1 MRAAK
6 ANTPAKPGHPP
17 NRTIASTTL
26 STNPTM
32 TAIAFLQA
40 GGGLVLLFIGGEVLL
55 RGAVG
60 LSLRFGLSPLLIGL
74 TVVAFATSMPELVVT
89 LTAGLQGA
97 TDVGV
102 GNVVGSNIANILLIL
117 GVAALLCPIVKE
129 PSRILR
135 DTVAMVAATAVFV
148 VLAFM
153 ERMGLFQG
161 IVMILLLVAYLW
173 ISYRAE
179 IKGGNDADTG
189 LEAIEEAG
197 AAPRSAW
204 IALLLVVGG
213 IVALAAG
220 SELLVRGALQIAR
233 AAGVSETVIGLTLV
247 AFGTSL
253 PELATAIVA
262 AARGHTEV
270 ALGNVLGSNIFNI
283 LLILGSL
290 FVITPVIVS
299 PEILNLDIWFLAA
312 VTLIAVPVMLIGKRI
327 GRIAGAVFVLLYV
340 AFIWVQFDTK
350 KEAVVAPLA
359 PAGQNERLAAAAP
372 LLKP

>member
-1 MRAAK
+1 
-6 ANTPAKPGHPP
+6 
-17 NRTIASTTL
+17 
-26 STNPTM
+26 M
-32 TAIAFLQA
+32 TALAFLQA

-89 LTAGLQGA
+89 LTAGIQGS
-97 TDVGV
+97 TDIGI

-117 GVAALLCPIVKE
+117 GVSALLCPILKE
-129 PSRILR
+129 PKRLLR
-135 DTVAMVAATAVFV
+135 DIAVMVGATAVFMA
-148 VLAFM
+148 LAFM
-153 ERMGLFQG
+153 GTMTLMHGVIM
-161 IVMILLLVAYLW
+161 IVLLVAYLW
-173 ISYRAE
+173 ASYRAE

-197 AAPRSAW
+197 AAPRSTW
-204 IALLLVVGG
+204 LALVLVIGG

-233 AAGVSETVIGLTLV
+233 AAGVSESVIGLTLV

-262 AARGHTEV
+262 AIRGHTEV
-270 ALGNVLGSNIFNI
+270 ALGNVLGSNIFNL

-290 FVITPVIVS
+290 FILTPVVVS
-299 PEILNLDIWFLAA
+299 PEVLGFDIWILAA
-312 VTLIAVPVMLIGKRI
+312 ATLIAVPVMLIGKRM
-327 GRIAGAVFVLLYV
+327 GRVSGAVFIALYV
-340 AFIWVQFDTK
+340 AFIWIQFEPQK
-350 KEAVVAPLA
+350 PAVAESLENESSNRHALSLA
-359 PAGQNERLAAAAP
+359 SPG
-372 LLKP
+372 

>member
-1 MRAAK
+1 M
-6 ANTPAKPGHPP
+6 
-17 NRTIASTTL
+17 
-26 STNPTM
+26 
-32 TAIAFLQA
+32 QA

-89 LTAGLQGA
+89 LNAGLQGA

-102 GNVVGSNIANILLIL
+102 GNVVGSNIANILFIL

-129 PSRILR
+129 PRRILR
-135 DTVAMVAATAVFV
+135 DIVAMVAATAVFLA
-148 VLAFM
+148 LAFM
-153 ERMGLFQG
+153 ERMGFVQG
-161 IVMILLLVAYLW
+161 VIMIALLLAYLW
-173 ISYRAE
+173 FSYRSE
-179 IKGGNDADTG
+179 TKGGDDEETG

-204 IALLLVVGG
+204 VALALVVGG
-213 IVALAAG
+213 IVGLAAG

-262 AARGHTEV
+262 AFRGHTEV

-283 LLILGSL
+283 LMILGSL
-290 FVITPVIVS
+290 FIITPVVVS
-299 PEILNLDIWFLAA
+299 PEILNFDIWALAGA
-312 VTLIAVPVMLIGKRI
+312 TLIAVPVMLVGKKI
-327 GRIAGAVFVLLYV
+327 GRIEGAVFILLYAV
-340 AFIWVQFDTK
+340 FIWVQFDPRQT
-350 KEAVVAPLA
+350 AVVESPS
-359 PAGQNERLAAAAP
+359 PFGQSERLAAASFD
-372 LLKP
+372 

>member
-1 MRAAK
+1 
-6 ANTPAKPGHPP
+6 
-17 NRTIASTTL
+17 
-26 STNPTM
+26 M
-32 TAIAFLQA
+32 TALAFLQA

-97 TDVGV
+97 PDVGV

-117 GVAALLCPIVKE
+117 GIAALLCPILKE
-129 PSRILR
+129 PKRILR
-135 DTVAMVAATAVFV
+135 DIAAMVAATALFV
-148 VLAFM
+148 GLAFM
-153 ERMGLFQG
+153 QRIGFAHG
-161 IVMILLLVAYLW
+161 VMMIALLAVYLW
-173 ISYRAE
+173 ASYRAE
-179 IKGGNDADTG
+179 LKGGNDAEAG
-189 LEAIEEAG
+189 LEAIEETG

-204 IALLLVVGG
+204 VALMLVVGG

-262 AARGHTEV
+262 AVRGHTEV

-283 LLILGSL
+283 LLILGAL
-290 FVITPVIVS
+290 FVVTPVAVA
-299 PEILNLDIWFLAA
+299 PEILGFDIWVLLGA
-312 VTLIAVPVMLIGKRI
+312 TLIAVPVMLVGRRI
-327 GRIAGAVFVLLYV
+327 GRVEGAVFVVLYC
-340 AFIWVQFDTK
+340 AFIWVQFDPHK
-350 KEAVVAPLA
+350 PAVADPLDA
-359 PAGQNERLAAAAP
+359 PAQSLHPAAAP
-372 LLKP
+372 IRG

>member
-1 MRAAK
+1 
-6 ANTPAKPGHPP
+6 
-17 NRTIASTTL
+17 
-26 STNPTM
+26 M
-32 TAIAFLQA
+32 TALAFLQA

-97 TDVGV
+97 PDVGV

-117 GVAALLCPIVKE
+117 GIAALLCPILKE
-129 PSRILR
+129 PKRILR
-135 DTVAMVAATAVFV
+135 DIAAMVAATVLFV
-148 VLAFM
+148 GLAFM
-153 ERMGLFQG
+153 QRIGLAHG
-161 IVMILLLVAYLW
+161 VMMIALLAVYLW
-173 ISYRAE
+173 ASYRAE
-179 IKGGNDADTG
+179 LKGGNDAEAG
-189 LEAIEEAG
+189 LEAIEETG

-204 IALLLVVGG
+204 VALMLVVGG

-262 AARGHTEV
+262 AVRGHTEV

-283 LLILGSL
+283 LLILGAL
-290 FVITPVIVS
+290 FVVTPVAVA
-299 PEILNLDIWFLAA
+299 PEILGFDIWVLLGA
-312 VTLIAVPVMLIGKRI
+312 TLIAVPVMLVGRRI
-327 GRIAGAVFVLLYV
+327 GRVEGAVFIVLYG
-340 AFIWVQFDTK
+340 AFIWVQFDPHK
-350 KEAVVAPLA
+350 PAVADPLDPPTQSLHLATAPSR
-359 PAGQNERLAAAAP
+359 G
-372 LLKP
+372 

>member
-1 MRAAK
+1 
-6 ANTPAKPGHPP
+6 
-17 NRTIASTTL
+17 
-26 STNPTM
+26 M
-32 TAIAFLQA
+32 TALAFLQA

-117 GVAALLCPIVKE
+117 GLAALLCPIERE
-129 PSRILR
+129 PKRILR
-135 DTVAMVAATAVFV
+135 DTGAMVLATGVFLA
-148 VLAFM
+148 LAFM
-153 ERMGLFQG
+153 ERMGFLQG
-161 IVMILLLVAYLW
+161 IIMILLLLLYLW
-173 ISYRAE
+173 YSYRAE
-179 IKGGNDADTG
+179 LKGGNEAETG

-204 IALLLVVGG
+204 IALALVIGGVVG
-213 IVALAAG
+213 LAAG

-253 PELATAIVA
+253 PELATAVVA
-262 AARGHTEV
+262 AFRGHTEV

-290 FVITPVIVS
+290 FIMTPVVVS
-299 PEILNLDIWFLAA
+299 PEILRFDIWILAGA
-312 VTLIAVPVMLIGKRI
+312 TLIAVPVMLMGRRI
-327 GRIAGAVFVLLYV
+327 GRIEGAVFVLLYAVFIGAQFSPGHKAV
-340 AFIWVQFDTK
+340 AEPIAPQSQHQ
-350 KEAVVAPLA
+350 PLA
-359 PAGQNERLAAAAP
+359 TAFQL
-372 LLKP
+372 